1 MLKLIGC
8 YFYDMKDYI
17 MQTKVNETTRS
28 KFLKILLNNPDINS
42 LPEEKMRKRISDI
55 MKDIDEDG
63 VLDPINYNNNDDW
76 DDDLDIMSEINFDE
90 SRTKEEKAIAL
101 EFLQKPKKKRRE
113 ENSETVILE
122 SLKRIRQKR
131 RELAKNP
138 ASGVVLDDDD
148 FEEEERAAKGKTVMP
163 NTYGRTPLH
172 EAIGMRDLE
181 AVERFVIEKQ
191 YLKDRDNNGNT
202 PYQMAFQEGYKEAV
216 EIFKKANVSI

>member
-1 MLKLIGC
+1 
-8 YFYDMKDYI
+8 MKDYI

-131 RELAKNP
+131 RELAENP
-138 ASGVVLDDDD
+138 ASGIVLNDDD

-181 AVERFVIEKQ
+181 AIERFVIEKQ

>member
-131 RELAKNP
+131 RELAENP
-138 ASGVVLDDDD
+138 ASGIVLNDDD

-181 AVERFVIEKQ
+181 AIERFVIEKQ